1 MIDLRERQDKGDCK
15 TRNETKA
22 KRNGTKRNKQKR
34 NETRH
39 KRKRNDYYLD
49 KLQVLIAKN
58 STQGKYQYIKNEPV
72 SKPVSVSFLFRFLF
86 YNNSQDNG

>member
-1 MIDLRERQDKGDCK
+1 VRDK
-15 TRNETKA
+15 TRVIVKQETKQ
-22 KRNGTKRNKQKR
+22 KRNGTERNETKQKR